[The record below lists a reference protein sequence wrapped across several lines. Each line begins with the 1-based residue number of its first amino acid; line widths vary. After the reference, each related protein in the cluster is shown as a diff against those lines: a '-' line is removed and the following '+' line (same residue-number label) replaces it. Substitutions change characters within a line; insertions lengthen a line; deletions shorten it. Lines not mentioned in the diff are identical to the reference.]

1 MSLANKLSTL
11 RAEQRPLY
19 ITVGTDIGGTSF
31 SWPATDTDASA
42 SGTVENTTWEVSLS
56 ATGPTNA
63 KKGETTLKA
72 SYQEDFDLA
81 GLRGLLIA
89 PLGNSIMEP
98 EPPACSATGFSYIRD
113 FEFWTTTPISASE
126 MRNRIATPV
135 PSMPHQE
142 HSLGAGSK
150 GPLCT
155 EEQFLF
161 GNSRTY
167 GMDTSFP
174 SLVGFQR
181 LVQACNWSEGELAAS
196 PKIYYTRIVVAFGD
210 MNSALAP
217 IQFIDIPS
225 RVSTLGITT
234 IEPDSDISYLAQLQ
248 RSVQAPEGL

>member
-19 ITVGTDIGGTSF
+19 ITVGTNIDGTSF
-31 SWPATDTDASA
+31 AWPTGTNEDSA
-42 SGTVENTTWEVSLS
+42 SGTVENTTWEVSLN

-63 KKGETTLKA
+63 KKGETSLKA
-72 SYQEDFDLA
+72 SYQEEFDLA

-98 EPPACSATGFSYIRD
+98 EPPACSATAFSYIRD
-113 FEFWTTTPISASE
+113 FEFWTTTPIDASE
-126 MRNRIATPV
+126 MRNRIASPV

-167 GMDTSFP
+167 GFDTTFP
-174 SLVGFQR
+174 SIVGFQR

-196 PKIYYTRIVVAFGD
+196 PKIYYTRVVFAFGNIND
-210 MNSALAP
+210 VLAP
-217 IQFIDIPS
+217 VQFIDIPS